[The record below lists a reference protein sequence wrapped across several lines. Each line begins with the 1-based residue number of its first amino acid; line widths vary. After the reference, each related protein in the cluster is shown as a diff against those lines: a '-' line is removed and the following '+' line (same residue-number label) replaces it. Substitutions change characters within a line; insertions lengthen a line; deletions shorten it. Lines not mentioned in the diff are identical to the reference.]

1 MGDEVKDDAEHEM
14 EDEVEEKVTRIA
26 AIAIR
31 PRRRW

>member
-1 MGDEVKDDAEHEM
+1 MKDPAEDEM

-31 PRRRW
+31 PRRRR

>member
-1 MGDEVKDDAEHEM
+1 MGDEVKDPAEDEM

-31 PRRRW
+31 PRRRR

>member
-1 MGDEVKDDAEHEM
+1 MGDEVKDDVEHEM